1 MNVELDSHGVVRQST
16 HTRRKDVDGSWL
28 GAERGEIRTN
38 GMNIPFLLTVS
49 LGNLEIST
57 TSAVVLIIVSL
68 LFLVSFAIVSLK
80 NDSKGMMEWM
90 FENKSNE
97 QP

>member
-1 MNVELDSHGVVRQST
+1 
-16 HTRRKDVDGSWL
+16 
-28 GAERGEIRTN
+28 
-38 GMNIPFLLTVS
+38 MNIPFFFFLTVS

-57 TSAVVLIIVSL
+57 VSAVVLIFVSV
-68 LFLVSFAIVSLK
+68 LFLVSFAVVSLK